1 MNSQLFRLLYAR
13 LAVEWSTILPFLLL
27 IIFLNTPWIGA
38 DAPLVLMSIF
48 AMTITFCILPNDE
61 QQFGGTVV
69 NGQPASA
76 RAVVTTKY
84 VFHMLVGL
92 CIIAIAALTRVV
104 FADVPTWAVVSQML
118 PPVIAITIFIS
129 VFFPLYYRFGTQP
142 VRIAM
147 AVLLF
152 TMLIALPLLDGLA
165 AKHHLWGMLDLV
177 PSLPSLSLRWALTGG
192 TIVALLVSWSMS
204 VRWYTPTAR

>member
-129 VFFPLYYRFGTQP
+129 VSF
-142 VRIAM
+142 
-147 AVLLF
+147 VLS
-152 TMLIALPLLDGLA
+152 IRHAARSHRDGRLA
-165 AKHHLWGMLDLV
+165 FYDADR
-177 PSLPSLSLRWALTGG
+177 PSFAGRLGCKTSSLGDA
-192 TIVALLVSWSMS
+192 
-204 VRWYTPTAR
+204 